1 MLKAIL
7 FDLDGT
13 LVNTDPLHF
22 LTWQEVLKQ
31 FGLQIDLP
39 FYKQHISGRHNPE
52 IIKDLFPDLPLEEGL
67 KIADAKEALFRN
79 CGEQLQ
85 PLVGLIALL
94 DWCHS
99 SHLKMAVVSNAPK
112 PNADFMLNSLEIS
125 QSFSTVVL
133 AEDAPPGKPDPAP
146 YQVTLERLGIAPQE
160 AIAFEDSPSGI
171 TSAVAAGIY
180 TIGIATTHP
189 TENLLKSGASIV
201 IDDFTEPK
209 LWEILKDR
217 I

>member
-13 LVNTDPLHF
+13 LVNTDPIHF

-31 FGLQIDLP
+31 SGLQIDLS
-39 FYKQHISGRHNPE
+39 FYKKNISGRHNPE
-52 IIKDLFPDLPLEEGL
+52 IVKDMFPDLPVEEGM

-85 PLVGLIALL
+85 PLAGLMTLL
-94 DWCHS
+94 DWLKS
-99 SHLKMAVVSNAPK
+99 SELKSALVSNAPQA
-112 PNADFMLNSLEIS
+112 NANFVLETLAIS
-125 QSFSTVVL
+125 TNFSTIVL

-146 YQVTLERLGIAPQE
+146 YQVALQRLGIEPSE

-171 TSAVAAGIY
+171 KSAVGAGIY
-180 TIGIATTHP
+180 TVAIATTHLE
-189 TENLLKSGASIV
+189 ENLLKAGAKMV
-201 IDDFTEPK
+201 IDDFSDPQ
-209 LWEILKDR
+209 LWALLKKG
-217 I
+217 